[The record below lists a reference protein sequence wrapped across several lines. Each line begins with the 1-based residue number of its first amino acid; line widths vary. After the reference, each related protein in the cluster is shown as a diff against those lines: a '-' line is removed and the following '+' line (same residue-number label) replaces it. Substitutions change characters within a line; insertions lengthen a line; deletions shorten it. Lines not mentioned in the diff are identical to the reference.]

1 MEVLKDFEFGNA
13 VGYGGWREGGVS
25 GMEVVMRVKGLL
37 ASREEGEVI
46 VYPGP
51 RHGFATRGDDK
62 VGVERRQ
69 AEEMRE

>member
-1 MEVLKDFEFGNA
+1 
-13 VGYGGWREGGVS
+13 
-25 GMEVVMRVKGLL
+25 MEVVMRVKGLL